1 MSKYKKPTFIIVGLL
16 TIGVIGIFL
25 YNSNN
30 ARTPFSFNDLLLEH
44 FKENEIESI
53 FIQKT
58 MSAERKDYS
67 DLRFTDKK
75 DIEFVMKSLPEIQVR
90 SDSSSRGF
98 PEYPTYQFTIGGK
111 DQKLSLSFIISSE
124 EILLHDYEK
133 KDNYSYKITN
143 EFRLDKLEF
152 LDPFLDH
159 RDNEPQ

>member
-1 MSKYKKPTFIIVGLL
+1 MSKWKKPIFIIAGIL
-16 TIGVIGIFL
+16 IISVIGIFL
-25 YNSNN
+25 YNS
-30 ARTPFSFNDLLLEH
+30 RTPFSFNDLLREH

-58 MSAERKDYS
+58 MSAEKKDYS
-67 DLRFTDKK
+67 DIRFTDKK

-111 DQKLSLSFIISSE
+111 DQKLSLSFIISSK

-133 KDNYSYKITN
+133 RVTIHT
-143 EFRLDKLEF
+143 KLQMNSG
-152 LDPFLDH
+152 LIS
-159 RDNEPQ
+159 